1 MDMLGTLGSLISGGN
16 INRDDM
22 SRGLSDAFRSDQTPP
37 FPQMLGSLFGNSNPN
52 IKATVLNQLIAVAGP
67 SVLQMIMQRY
77 GHQSLPHGQVTPE
90 QADQIPPAAVEEMAE
105 QAHQQNPG
113 IVDQLSNIYA
123 EHPTLINSLGAAA
136 AAIAMKHLAGEKRG
150 IF

>member
-1 MDMLGTLGSLISGGN
+1 MDLGNLIGSLVGGN
-16 INRDDM
+16 FNREDL

-37 FPQMLGSLFGNSNPN
+37 FPQMLGGLFSNSNPN
-52 IKATVLNQLIAVAGP
+52 LKASVINQLIAAVGP
-67 SVLQMIMQRY
+67 SVLGMIMQRH
-77 GHQSLPHGQVTPE
+77 GRTVVPSGQVTPE

-105 QAHQQNPG
+105 HAHQQNPS
-113 IVDQLSNIYA
+113 IVDQLSNVYA
-123 EHPTLINSLGAAA
+123 EHPTLIQGLGAAA